1 LSEQALSARKRTPP
15 FTAIR
20 TFLITSIMAFA
31 TLLTAGAAHAVDDGT
46 LGIRPEKESDFF
58 HLSVYPGSALD
69 ATAIVSNHTG
79 SPVTLKTYPVDGQSS
94 PQGTFALAAES
105 DARKGVGAWVELKAD
120 SVTVPAKSELKVP
133 FRISVPAGTEPGDY
147 AGGLII
153 EAPPVKGETA
163 VVDGDKAVRLD
174 VIQRQG
180 VRIYLNVAG
189 EAMKSMDHGA
199 LAWQRDGD
207 SVRFSLPV
215 QNTGN
220 VTLHPT
226 AELEV
231 KDWAG
236 DIKKLSFNKPESVL
250 PGETVEL
257 HATLKDAP
265 PVHMGT
271 AQADF
276 SSEAGS
282 GRAET
287 TIVYVSTLVTAIS
300 LLVLV
305 LATLAIWRIVRFVRR
320 ARHAMAQIA
329 QAGTPIPESRRE
341 AKIRL

>member
-1 LSEQALSARKRTPP
+1 MSTDKRTRA

-20 TFLITSIMAFA
+20 TALITSVLAFA
-31 TLLTAGAAHAVDDGT
+31 TLLTAGTAHAVDDGT

-69 ATAIVSNHTG
+69 ATAIVTNHT
-79 SPVTLKTYPVDGQSS
+79 SAPVTLKTYPVDGQSS

-105 DARKGVGAWVELKAD
+105 DARKGIGAWVELKAD
-120 SVTVPAKSELKVP
+120 NVTVPAKSELKVP

-153 EAPPVKGETA
+153 EAPPVKGDTA

-189 EAMKSMDHGA
+189 EALKSMDHGA
-199 LAWQRDGD
+199 LAWQRDGE

-236 DIKKLSFNKPESVL
+236 DVKKLAFNKPESVL

-257 HATLKDAP
+257 HATLEGAP

-271 AQADF
+271 AQAEI
-276 SSEAGS
+276 SSEAGI
-282 GRAET
+282 GHAET
-287 TIVYVSTLVTAIS
+287 TIAYVSPLVIVIS
-300 LLVLV
+300 LLALV
-305 LATLAIWRIVRFVRR
+305 LAAFATWRIIRFVRR
-320 ARHAMAQIA
+320 ARRAMAQIA
-329 QAGTPIPESRRE
+329 QTETRAPESRRE
-341 AKIRL
+341 AMSRH